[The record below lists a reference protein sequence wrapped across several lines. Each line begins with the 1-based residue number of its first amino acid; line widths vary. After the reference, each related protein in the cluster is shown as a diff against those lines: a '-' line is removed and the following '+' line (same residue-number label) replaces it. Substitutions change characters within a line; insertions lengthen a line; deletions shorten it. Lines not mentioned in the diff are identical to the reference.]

1 MADSGVDRD
10 AVEVLADIL
19 DEKGLTEVEYEA
31 DGIRVRVTRA
41 GTPALQVPVQTLAGP
56 ATAVAATPPAAS
68 PASGE
73 GDAQE
78 TREIR
83 SPMVGT
89 FYEAAS
95 PDAEPYVRVG
105 DRVRKGQVVC
115 IIEAMKL
122 MNEIESEFDGVIAE
136 SLAENSHG
144 VEFDEPLFR
153 VAVD

>member
-1 MADSGVDRD
+1 MADGRVNRET
-10 AVEVLADIL
+10 VEVLADLL
-19 DEKGLTEVEYEA
+19 DEKGLTEIEYEA
-31 DGIRVRVTRA
+31 AGIRVRVARA
-41 GTPALQVPVQTLAGP
+41 GTSMAQVPVQATVKEAAEAKVPAMPGARADVDAP
-56 ATAVAATPPAAS
+56 ATL
-68 PASGE
+68 
-73 GDAQE
+73 
-78 TREIR
+78 EIR

-122 MNEIESEFDGVIAE
+122 MNEIESECDGMVAE
-136 SLAENSHG
+136 CLAENAHG

-153 VAVD
+153 VTVD